1 MKKLPAVVVSLALMT
16 GVLFAPPNGHIRLL
30 WDYPVDADTTFNIHY
45 STDLAVPMTSWL
57 VLTNVSTTNVDL
69 DITPG
74 KMFFYV
80 TATNFWGE
88 SDPSNVAHTP
98 GVYQSAVNTRII
110 KTP

>member
-1 MKKLPAVVVSLALMT
+1 MT
-16 GVLFAPPNGHIRLL
+16 GVLFAPPNGHIRLT
-30 WDYPVDADTTFNIHY
+30 WDYPAAEMTDTTFNVHY

-57 VLTNVSTTNVDL
+57 VMTNVSTTNVDL
-69 DITPG
+69 TITPG

-88 SDPSNVAHTP
+88 SDPSNVVHTP
-98 GVYQSAVNTRII
+98 GVYQNAVNLQIQ